1 MGDSVV
7 DIKKF
12 EDKKWKDKA
21 ICIIYDD
28 LMQEKHLHNEII
40 KTVLRCRK
48 MGGGISFF
56 FLAQSF
62 HGGIPKSVRLNLN
75 YLILKKVSQKDIAE
89 ILRTYQVN
97 KTLDEM
103 KHIYDMCTEQ
113 KFDFLLIDQEAEPEE
128 QLKKN
133 FTEIIE

>member
-1 MGDSVV
+1 MG
-7 DIKKF
+7 
-12 EDKKWKDKA
+12 
-21 ICIIYDD
+21 
-28 LMQEKHLHNEII
+28 HNEII
-40 KTVLRCRK
+40 RTVLRCRK
-48 MGGGISFF
+48 VAGGISFF

-62 HGGIPKSVRLNLN
+62 HGGIPKSVRLNIN
-75 YLILKKVSQKDIAE
+75 YLILKKVGSQRDIAE
-89 ILRTYQVN
+89 ILKTYQVN

-103 KHIYDMCTEQ
+103 KAIYDMCTEQ